1 MDRYIGIDV
10 HAVSSTVVVVNA
22 KGKQLSQHV
31 VETNGRALIE
41 CLRLVAGRR
50 HICIEEGLQSAWLYE
65 ILAPHAEDMTVM
77 RVTESRGQKSD
88 QRDALG
94 LANKLRLG
102 TIESRVFKDHGSYRT
117 LRELVRVHSMVV
129 RDVVRVQNRLKSF
142 MRSRGIAVAGKAVY
156 REASRKGFLR
166 KLPDGTRAAVKT
178 VYTEY
183 DALLDIRGAAQKQ
196 LLVEARKH
204 RITKVLQTC
213 PGIGPIRAAQLLPI
227 VVTPHRFR
235 TKRQFWSYCGLAIV
249 MRSSADWVR
258 DQAGNWQRAKVQA
271 TRGLNTNHNH
281 QLKAIFKGAATTVI
295 MQAQEDPLYGD
306 YKRMVDGGTKP
317 NLARLTLA
325 RKISAIVLS
334 MWKNEEVYEPEK
346 YRKAL
351 SA

>member
-1 MDRYIGIDV
+1 
-10 HAVSSTVVVVNA
+10 
-22 KGKQLSQHV
+22 
-31 VETNGRALIE
+31 
-41 CLRLVAGRR
+41 
-50 HICIEEGLQSAWLYE
+50 
-65 ILAPHAEDMTVM
+65 M
-77 RVTESRGQKSD
+77 RVPESRGQKSD

-102 TIESRVFKDHGSYRT
+102 AIESPVFKDHGAYRT

-129 RDVVRVQNRLKSF
+129 ADVVRVQNRIKSF
-142 MRSRGIAVAGKAVY
+142 MRSRGIVTTGKKVY
-156 REASRKGFLR
+156 REASRKGFLK
-166 KLPDGTRAAVKT
+166 KLPEGTRTAVKT
-178 VYTEY
+178 VYSEY
-183 DALLDIRGAAQKQ
+183 DALAEIRGAAQKQ
-196 LLVEARKH
+196 LLTESRKH
-204 RITKVLQTC
+204 RITRVLQSC

-249 MRSSADWVR
+249 TRTTSDWKR
-258 DQAGNWQRAKVQA
+258 DKSGNWQKAKVP
-271 TRGLNTNHNH
+271 TTYGLNVNHNH

-295 MQAQEDPLYGD
+295 MQLQKDPLYGD

-317 NLARLTLA
+317 NLAKLTLA

-334 MWKNEEVYEPEK
+334 MWKNEEGYEPDK